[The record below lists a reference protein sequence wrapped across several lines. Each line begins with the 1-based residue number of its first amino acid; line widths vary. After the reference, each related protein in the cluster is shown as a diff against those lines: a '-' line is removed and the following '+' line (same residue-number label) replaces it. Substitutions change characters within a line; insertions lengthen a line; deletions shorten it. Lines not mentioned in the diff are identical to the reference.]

1 MDGLV
6 GYFSRVLAV
15 AGIVGMTT
23 IYVWSKV
30 ESSGVAQR
38 MDAAQGQ
45 LSHLEEERSK
55 LVARLERSKLSGVLR
70 QRAVEELHMVAP
82 NSPSLVVIE

>member
-6 GYFSRVLAV
+6 GYFSRVFAV

-45 LSHLEEERSK
+45 LSHLE
-55 LVARLERSKLSGVLR
+55 
-70 QRAVEELHMVAP
+70 
-82 NSPSLVVIE
+82 